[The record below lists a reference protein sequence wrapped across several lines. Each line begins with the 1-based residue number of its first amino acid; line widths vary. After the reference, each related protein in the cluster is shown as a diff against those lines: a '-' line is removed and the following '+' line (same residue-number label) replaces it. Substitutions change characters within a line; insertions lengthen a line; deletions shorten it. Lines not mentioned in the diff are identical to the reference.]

1 MGYPITPANLDFPPP
16 PLWIYTIRPE
26 KPPENW
32 KEKLLKAPRE
42 IL

>member
-1 MGYPITPANLDFPPP
+1 M
-16 PLWIYTIRPE
+16 IYTIRPE

-42 IL
+42 YFNPKFFH